1 MTAAPPGPARISLNA
16 PLALGAPLAAGALAL
31 ALGADFNY
39 DLRHYHFYN
48 GYALVH
54 GRLDYDF
61 APAGVQSFF
70 NPLLDGLY
78 YLGLQ
83 HLPPRLFGFLL
94 GAVHGLN
101 VVLVHG
107 IARRALAGD
116 PRVRVL
122 ALLAAVVAGFG
133 SCMLS
138 LLGTTTGDTLASLP
152 ALLALLLALREGEE
166 SGLAAGL
173 AAGAA
178 AGLKLTM
185 LAPAAALSLALGAT
199 HPRRGAML
207 KRFVAGGIVGFLATG
222 GWWCSRLL
230 ERFANP
236 VFPFFNGFF
245 RSPFFRPE
253 NAFDSRFRAHVSWE
267 TLSLPLDMAMG
278 WTSGLQ
284 EIRFREPRFLL
295 VLVAALLWLLARA
308 RSASAG
314 RTAGFGSQ
322 ARLLLI
328 FWLLAYVLWAYGMHY
343 YRYAAPLELLAP
355 VVILVLVRATP
366 WGRAPLIAAFLLV
379 ALVGSRPVSWGRMAW
394 SEDWFGVRLPALHG
408 AAEALVVVAGER
420 VAYVAPFFP
429 EATRF
434 VGLTRRGSPGLDGLI
449 AERLAAH
456 RGPFLLLQGVGA
468 TSEDAKRFG
477 LDPVGPCQRIETRDG
492 GLCLYALIPSAVPS
506 SAVPSS
512 AVPSSAIQ

>member
-1 MTAAPPGPARISLNA
+1 MTAALPGPARISLDA
-16 PLALGAPLAAGALAL
+16 LLGLGAPLAAGALAL
-31 ALGADFNY
+31 TLGADFNY

-54 GRLDYDF
+54 GRLEYDF

-78 YLGLQ
+78 YLGIR
-83 HLPPRLFGFLL
+83 HLPARLFGFLL
-94 GAVHGLN
+94 GAAHGLN
-101 VVLVHG
+101 VVLVHA

-116 PRVRVL
+116 PRVRGL
-122 ALLAAVVAGFG
+122 ALLAAVVAALG
-133 SCMLS
+133 SGMLS
-138 LLGTTTGDTLASLP
+138 LLGTTTGDTLVSLG
-152 ALLALLLALREGEE
+152 ALLAVLLALREGGG
-166 SGLAAGL
+166 SGLAAGV

-185 LAPAAALSLALGAT
+185 LAPAAALTLALGVT

-207 KRFVAGGIVGFLATG
+207 KHFAVGGIVGFLATG

-236 VFPFFNGFF
+236 IFPFLNGWF

-253 NAFDSRFRAHVSWE
+253 NTIDARFGARAWWE
-267 TLSLPLDMAMG
+267 AVSLPLDMAMG

-295 VLVAALLWLLARA
+295 VVVAALVCVVASV
-308 RSASAG
+308 RSTKTV
-314 RTAGFGSQ
+314 RP
-322 ARLLLI
+322 ARLGNEARLVLL
-328 FWLLAYVLWAYGMHY
+328 FWLVLYILWAYGLHY
-343 YRYAAPLELLAP
+343 YRYAAVLELLAP
-355 VVILVLVRATP
+355 VVLLVLLRATP

-379 ALVGSRPVSWGRMAW
+379 ATLGSRPVSWGRHAW
-394 SEDWFGVRLPALHG
+394 SGDWFGVRLPALQG
-408 AAEALVVVAGER
+408 APEALVIMAGER
-420 VAYVAPFFP
+420 VTYVAPFFP

-456 RGPFLLLQGVGA
+456 RGQFFLLQGVGA
-468 TSEDAKRFG
+468 TPNDAERFG
-477 LDPVGPCQRIETRDG
+477 LAPAGPCQRLETRDG
-492 GLCLYALIPSAVPS
+492 ELCLYALLPSAVP
-506 SAVPSS
+506 
-512 AVPSSAIQ
+512 